1 MFESHMEMIG
11 KPHVPEEKHS
21 EFCERMLTL
30 FKEAGLMDY
39 ETVMLAEKSIYLL
52 KEPEFDENDILSCEY
67 SVYDFEWKDALRF
80 SGDALV
86 LRTGYIGYKKFS
98 KAAKAAF
105 MLWELYSD
113 TDCISGSIDDWHCVK
128 ECVGWINYI
137 FNETYQIPHRDD
149 YIKIYKDTD
158 CSEPI
163 KIMSYVNDGRLNGT
177 RLAAEF
183 FGLQTAYDGVD
194 AAINESFVSEW
205 EKEQIITYPY
215 MLRDAREQ
223 IRKLLSEGADTDEI
237 CSQISEECT
246 RIDPYSKKYKP
257 FAYKFLPKSA
267 IIRIIAEETDRD
279 FWEIYNDILSKL
291 KYKNISER
299 IAEEAVR
306 KYPTEQFMIISKDLM
321 LYRLDSLKGTTDI
334 LQSWIS
340 DWKEKYD
347 KAIATVS
354 KPINTIKLV
363 DALCEAY
370 DAFDNV
376 IMFRD
381 TFLELIENSSDDR
394 YMALFQLFADVL
406 NEEMAVL
413 SEDDKLI
420 LNADDPSKEA
430 VRRREGHVDIGNRK
444 LNMLLELMYNRKLRE
459 SVFGV

>member
-1 MFESHMEMIG
+1 MFEAHMEMIG
-11 KPHVPEEKHS
+11 EPHIPEEKHN
-21 EFCERMLTL
+21 EFRERMLTL
-30 FKEAGLMDY
+30 FKEAGLMDF
-39 ETVMLAEKSIYLL
+39 ETVMLADKSIYLL

-80 SGDALV
+80 SGDSLV

-105 MLWELYSD
+105 TLLELYSD

-137 FNETYQIPHRDD
+137 FNE
-149 YIKIYKDTD
+149 
-158 CSEPI
+158 
-163 KIMSYVNDGRLNGT
+163 
-177 RLAAEF
+177 
-183 FGLQTAYDGVD
+183 
-194 AAINESFVSEW
+194 
-205 EKEQIITYPY
+205 
-215 MLRDAREQ
+215 
-223 IRKLLSEGADTDEI
+223 
-237 CSQISEECT
+237 
-246 RIDPYSKKYKP
+246 
-257 FAYKFLPKSA
+257 
-267 IIRIIAEETDRD
+267 
-279 FWEIYNDILSKL
+279 
-291 KYKNISER
+291 R
-299 IAEEAVR
+299 IAVEAVR
-306 KYPTEQFMIISKDLM
+306 KYSTEQFMIIDRDLL
-321 LYRLDSLKGTTDI
+321 LYRLDSLEGTTDI
-334 LQSWIS
+334 LQSWVA

-347 KAIATVS
+347 KAIVTVS

-363 DALCEAY
+363 DALCEAD

-406 NEEMAVL
+406 NEEKAVL

-420 LNADDPSKEA
+420 LNIDNPSEEA
-430 VRRREGHVDIGNRK
+430 IKRRKKHVYIGNRK